1 MSYDFRLA
9 AIVFLFA
16 SLLVAQRNSGEL
28 RLIVVDPAG
37 LPVQAAGE
45 LVSLATDYRSPIKTS
60 SEGRYQAR
68 ELPFGIYQLTIEHT
82 GFQAHRSLIEIRSEV
97 ARELRVVLNV
107 LPIQSDVLV
116 TDAATLIDPHRTGTS
131 YFIGS
136 ETIAQRST
144 SQPGR
149 AVLDLVQ
156 SQPGWLLEANGV
168 LHPRGSEYQ
177 VQYVIDGIPLT
188 DNRSPAFAPAL
199 DADDVQSMNVLT
211 ANYPAEYG
219 RKLGGVLE
227 VHEAKDHPPGMHGKA
242 VLGGGS
248 FGTEDGY
255 ASGQYSKGRTAIGL
269 GAQGS
274 HTERYL
280 DPPVTENFTNKASSG
295 GLQGRLDRELDD
307 SSRLSLVTR
316 WSRAGFLI
324 PNERVQETAGQ
335 RQDRS
340 SGETLGQ
347 ASYQRLLS
355 PELLLNIRAM
365 ARDVSSDLWANAL
378 STPIVPQQDRGFRE
392 TYLNSSVSGHRGAN
406 EWKAGGE
413 AIFSSVHE
421 SFGYRISD
429 AIQFDPET
437 PQRFAFK
444 GRAQGREQSLYA
456 QDLIRAGRFTFSA
469 GLRWD
474 HYGLLV
480 SENAFSPRLGVSW
493 WWPGA
498 GLILR
503 ASYDRAF
510 QTPAIENLL
519 LASSTAVE
527 QLNGNVLRLPVP
539 ASRGNFYQA
548 GFAKS
553 IFNKLRLDGNYY
565 RRNVRN
571 FADDDVLLNTG
582 VSFPIAF
589 AGATIRGFE
598 VRAEVPKAGPLSGF
612 VSYSNLIGFGRLP
625 ITGGL
630 FLAEKATALLN
641 SAGRFPITQDQRNTV
656 RARVRIQPWRKVWGA
671 LGASYGSGLPVEL
684 PQDTDVGDLE
694 QHYGSRIL
702 AQVNFDRGRVRPS
715 FSLDASAG
723 FEQQLHERGK
733 FRIQADLQ
741 NATDRLNV
749 INFAGLFS
757 GTAVAQPRSVAVR
770 LQYEF

>member
-1 MSYDFRLA
+1 MSYFFRLA
-9 AIVFLFA
+9 PVVFSFA
-16 SLLVAQRNSGEL
+16 SLLMAQRNSGEL
-28 RLIVVDPAG
+28 RITVVDPAG
-37 LPVQAAGE
+37 LPVQASGE
-45 LVSLATDYRSPIKTS
+45 LVSRATDYRRPIKTS
-60 SEGRYQAR
+60 SEGRYEAR
-68 ELPFGIYQLTIEHT
+68 ELPFGIYQLTIEHS
-82 GFQAHRSLIEIRSEV
+82 GFQAYSSLIEVRSEV
-97 ARELRVVLNV
+97 AREIRVVLNV
-107 LPIQSDVLV
+107 LPIENQVLV

-136 ETIAQRST
+136 ETIADRSS

-227 VHEAKDHPPGMHGKA
+227 VREAKEHLPGLHGKV

-248 FGTEDGY
+248 FDTEDGY
-255 ASGQYSKGRTAIGL
+255 ASGQYAKGRTAISL

-307 SSRLSLVTR
+307 SSRLFLVTR

-355 PELLLNIRAM
+355 PSLLLNVRAM
-365 ARDVSSDLWANAL
+365 ARDVAADLWANAL

-392 TYLNSSVSGHRGAN
+392 TYLNGSLSGHRGAH

-421 SFGYRISD
+421 SFGYRITD
-429 AIQFDPET
+429 PGQFDSET
-437 PQRFAFK
+437 PQRFAFN

-480 SENAFSPRLGVSW
+480 SDNAFSPRLGVSW
-493 WWPGA
+493 WWPEA

-519 LASSTAVE
+519 LASSAAVE
-527 QLNGNVLRLPVP
+527 RLNGNVLRLPVP

-553 IFNKLRLDGNYY
+553 VFSKLRLDGNYY

-589 AGATIRGFE
+589 AGATIQGFE
-598 VRAEVPKAGPLSGF
+598 ARAEVPKAGPLSGF

-630 FLAEKATALLN
+630 FLADKATDLLK
-641 SAGRFPITQDQRNTV
+641 STSRFPITQDQRNTV
-656 RARVRIQPWRKVWGA
+656 RGRVRIQPWRKFWSA

-684 PQDTDVGDLE
+684 PQNTDVGDLE
-694 QHYGSRIL
+694 QQYGSRIL

-723 FEQQLHERGK
+723 FEQQLHEHGK
-733 FRIQADLQ
+733 FRIQVDLQ

-757 GTAVAQPRSVAVR
+757 GTAVAPPRNVAVR
-770 LQYEF
+770 MQYEF

>member
-1 MSYDFRLA
+1 MPFARLLTISLS
-9 AIVFLFA
+9 AI
-16 SLLVAQRNSGEL
+16 LLTAQRNSGEL
-28 RLIVVDPAG
+28 RITVGDPAG

-45 LVSLATDYRSPIKTS
+45 LVSRGTDYRSAIRTS
-60 SEGRYQAR
+60 TEGRYQAR
-68 ELPFGIYQLTIEHT
+68 ELPFGIYQLTIVHA
-82 GFQAHRSLIEIRSEV
+82 GFQTYSGLVEIRSEV
-97 ARELRVVLNV
+97 AQEIRVTLNV
-107 LPIQSDVLV
+107 LPIQSDVVV

-136 ETIAQRST
+136 ETIAQRSS

-177 VQYVIDGIPLT
+177 VQYVIDGVPLT

-227 VHEAKDHPPGMHGKA
+227 VREAKDHLPGLHGKV

-255 ASGQYSKGRTAIGL
+255 ASAQYSKGRTAVLVG
-269 GAQGS
+269 GQGS

-280 DPPVTENFTNKASSG
+280 DPPVTENFTNKSSSG
-295 GLQGRLDRELDD
+295 GLQARLDRELDD
-307 SSRLSLVTR
+307 SSRVSLVTH

-324 PNERVQETAGQ
+324 PNERIQETAGQ

-355 PELLLNIRAM
+355 PSLLLNIRAM
-365 ARDVSSDLWANAL
+365 ARDVSADLWANTL
-378 STPIVPQQDRGFRE
+378 STPIVPQQNRGFRE
-392 TYLNSSVSGHRGAN
+392 TYLNGSLSGHRGAH

-413 AIFSSVHE
+413 AIFSSVQE
-421 SFGYRISD
+421 SFGYRITD
-429 AIQFDPET
+429 LGQFDPET
-437 PQRFAFK
+437 PPRFAFN

-493 WWPGA
+493 WWPRA

-519 LASSTAVE
+519 LASSAAVE
-527 QLNGNVLRLPVP
+527 QLNNNVLRLPVP

-553 IFNKLRLDGNYY
+553 VFSKLRLDGNYY

-589 AGATIRGFE
+589 SSATIQGFE
-598 VRAEVPKAGPLSGF
+598 VRAEVPKAGPLSAF
-612 VSYSNLIGFGRLP
+612 VSYSNMIGFGRLP

-630 FLAEKATALLN
+630 FLADKATDLLN
-641 SAGRFPITQDQRNTV
+641 STERFPITQDQRNTV
-656 RARVRIQPWRKVWGA
+656 RGRARIQPWRKFWGA
-671 LGASYGSGLPVEL
+671 LGVSYGSGLPVEL
-684 PQDTDVGDLE
+684 AQNTDVSDLE
-694 QHYGSRIL
+694 QQYGSRIL
-702 AQVNFDRGRVRPS
+702 ARVNFDRGRVRPS

-733 FRIQADLQ
+733 LRIQVDVQ

-757 GTAVAQPRSVAVR
+757 GTAVAPPRSLAVR